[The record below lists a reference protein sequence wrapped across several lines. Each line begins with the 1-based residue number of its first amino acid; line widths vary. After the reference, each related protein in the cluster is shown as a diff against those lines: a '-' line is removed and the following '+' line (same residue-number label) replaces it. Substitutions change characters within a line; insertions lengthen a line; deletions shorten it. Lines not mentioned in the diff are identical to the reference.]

1 MRRLVLGGGS
11 CQLNLIKRAKERGD
25 FVIVADYLPD
35 CPGAALADAHV
46 QVSTFD
52 YEGVLRAAKEYR
64 AQGVVTMGT
73 DQPVL
78 TAAMVADKLGFPFY
92 ISPDTAR
99 TVTNKRMMKQLFR
112 AYNIPCVASVLVGE
126 GFRES
131 DIHGLRFPAVLKP
144 VDSQGQRGI
153 FLVDDALEAQRRV
166 CDTLDFSREDH
177 VLLEEFYKNDEL
189 TVNGWVE
196 NGNTTVLSVVDRVTM
211 KNTKHIGVCLCHNYP
226 SLHYGAHHAEILAL
240 TERIVSA
247 FQIKDGPIYFQYLRG
262 AEGLKVN
269 EIAARIGGAYEDI
282 TLPWISGVDILEMLL
297 DYTEYGRCDTRALI
311 SHRAIGAGYCLSTQ
325 LFFFRPGFIRT
336 LTPVE
341 EMLTLSG
348 VRAMHYNVREGD
360 EIPPVENATAR
371 AGYLM
376 VEGDSIPAMINH
388 VNAAFDRLHALDA
401 EGNDIVLRYCDYKE
415 KYLFA
420 KETGTGLE

>member
-1 MRRLVLGGGS
+1 M
-11 CQLNLIKRAKERGD
+11 NLIRRAKERGD

-52 YEGVLRAAKEYR
+52 YEGVLRAASEYR
-64 AQGVVTMGT
+64 AEGIVTMGT

-78 TAAMVADKLGFPFY
+78 TAAMVAEKLGLPFY

-99 TVTNKRMMKQLFR
+99 AVTNKRVMKELFR
-112 AYNIPCVASVLVGE
+112 KHKIPCVPSVLVGE

-131 DIHGLRFPAVLKP
+131 DIQGLRFPAVLKP

-153 FLVDDALEAQRRV
+153 FLVDDVAEAQRRIR
-166 CDTLDFSREDH
+166 DTLRFSREDRA
-177 VLLEEFYKNDEL
+177 LMEEFYKNDEL
-189 TVNGWVE
+189 TVNGWME
-196 NGNTTVLSVVDRVTM
+196 NGKATVLSVVDRVTM
-211 KNTKHIGVCLCHNYP
+211 KNTRHIGVCLCHNYP
-226 SLHYGAHHAEILAL
+226 SMHWKVHQKEIISL

-247 FQIKDGPIYFQYLRG
+247 FQIRNGPIYFQYLVG

-282 TLPWISGVDILEMLL
+282 TLPWIAGVDVLEMLL
-297 DYTEYGRCDTRALI
+297 DYTEYGRCDTQALKN
-311 SHRAIGAGYCLSTQ
+311 RRTIGTGYCLSTQ
-325 LFFFRPGFIRT
+325 LFFFKPGIVRE

-341 EMLTLSG
+341 EMLTLPG

-360 EIPPVENATAR
+360 EIPKIENATAR

-376 VEGDSIPAMINH
+376 AEGGSFSAMIHN
-388 VNAAFDRLHALDA
+388 VNAAFERLRAFDA
-401 EGNDIVLRYCDYKE
+401 EGNDLVIRYRDYE
-415 KYLFA
+415 GKYLFTE
-420 KETGTGLE
+420 ETEA